1 MKSLKKA
8 INLSLSKPRKTIG
21 TFTMNT
27 KELILDEL
35 NKLEEDSLQELYGLI
50 KNFANNKTSEKKQG
64 ALTKLKK
71 IKIQAPVDFA
81 ANIDLYLKVEK

>member
-1 MKSLKKA
+1 VKSLKKA

-27 KELILDEL
+27 KQLILEEL
-35 NKLEEDSLQELYGLI
+35 NKLEEDSLQEPYGLI

-64 ALTKLKK
+64 ALAKLKK
-71 IKIQAPVDFA
+71 IKIQAPVDSA

>member
-1 MKSLKKA
+1 LTYPAYISSSNYKKVA
-8 INLSLSKPRKTIG
+8 
-21 TFTMNT
+21 FAMNT
-27 KELILDEL
+27 KKLILEEL

-50 KNFANNKTSEKKQG
+50 KNFANNKTNEKKQG
-64 ALTKLKK
+64 ALAKLKK

>member
-1 MKSLKKA
+1 VKCLKKA

-21 TFTMNT
+21 TFTVNT
-27 KELILDEL
+27 KQLILDEL

-64 ALTKLKK
+64 ALAKLKK

>member
-1 MKSLKKA
+1 
-8 INLSLSKPRKTIG
+8 
-21 TFTMNT
+21 MNT
-27 KELILDEL
+27 KELILEEL
-35 NKLEEDSLQELYGLI
+35 NKLEEDSLEELYGLI

-81 ANIDLYLKVEK
+81 AIIDLYLNREK

>member
-8 INLSLSKPRKTIG
+8 INFSLSKSRKTIG
-21 TFTMNT
+21 AFTMNT
-27 KELILDEL
+27 KQLILDEL
-35 NKLEEDSLQELYGLI
+35 NKLEEESLQELYGLI

-64 ALTKLKK
+64 ALAKLKK

>member
-1 MKSLKKA
+1 
-8 INLSLSKPRKTIG
+8 
-21 TFTMNT
+21 MNT
-27 KELILDEL
+27 KELILEEL

-50 KNFANNKTSEKKQG
+50 KNFASNKTSEKKQG
-64 ALTKLKK
+64 ALAKLKK

>member
-1 MKSLKKA
+1 VKSLKKA

>member
-1 MKSLKKA
+1 VKFLKKA

-35 NKLEEDSLQELYGLI
+35 DKLEEDSLQELYGLI
-50 KNFANNKTSEKKQG
+50 KNFANNKTSDKKQG
-64 ALTKLKK
+64 ALAKLKK

-81 ANIDLYLKVEK
+81 SNIDLYLKVEK

>member
-8 INLSLSKPRKTIG
+8 INHSLSKPRKTIG
-21 TFTMNT
+21 AFTMNT

-64 ALTKLKK
+64 ALAKLKK

-81 ANIDLYLKVEK
+81 ANIDFYLNREK